1 MPTNRSLALQAVT
14 TVTITLFI
22 VWAATQWAAAMLGSQ
37 PALGLPWTHVGNVAV
52 YAPWKLFAWWLAFDA
67 QAPEVFRR
75 AGLLALAG
83 GIAPALIAIGGA
95 AWRSRADTT
104 KTTYGS
110 ARWADFSDVRDAGLL
125 APRGVVLGLFD
136 EAYLRHDGPEHVLAV
151 APTRSGKGVGLVLPT
166 LLSWPGSAVIHD
178 IKGENWQLTAGWR
191 AGFSTC
197 LLFDPTNPNSTRFN
211 PLLEVRKGEYEV
223 RDVQNIADILV
234 DPEGARD
241 RRDHWEKTAHALLT
255 GAILH
260 VLYAEADKTLHRVAT
275 FLADPARS
283 IERTLRIM
291 LTTNHLGTDAA
302 PMVHPVVASVAREL
316 LNKSENERSGVVS
329 TAMSL
334 LGLYRDPIVAG
345 ATARS
350 DWRIA
355 DLIDPAR
362 PVSLYLVVPPSDI
375 SRTRPLVRLILN
387 QIARRLTEKLKVST
401 GALSP
406 ARQLLLMLDEFPA
419 LGRLEFFETALT
431 FLAGYGVRAFLV
443 AQSLN
448 QIEKAY
454 GPNNAILD
462 NCHVRVAFT
471 PNDER
476 TAKRLSDTL
485 GTATELR
492 ALKNLSGR
500 RFAAWLS
507 HTSVS
512 EQETPRAL
520 LTVGEILQLG
530 AEEAL
535 VLVCGLP
542 PIRARKLKYY
552 TDRNFLGRRLP
563 PPALAAGS
571 YADAPLPR
579 PHDWCAPARAPN
591 PRLET
596 PWSDSEGETGAL
608 PPRSREPEGRDQPR
622 GKAPLNDLELLTG
635 LATCEL
641 PSSSTNAEESDRAV
655 NLEGL
660 RL

>member
-1 MPTNRSLALQAVT
+1 
-14 TVTITLFI
+14 
-22 VWAATQWAAAMLGSQ
+22 
-37 PALGLPWTHVGNVAV
+37 
-52 YAPWKLFAWWLAFDA
+52 
-67 QAPEVFRR
+67 
-75 AGLLALAG
+75 
-83 GIAPALIAIGGA
+83 
-95 AWRSRADTT
+95 
-104 KTTYGS
+104 
-110 ARWADFSDVRDAGLL
+110 
-125 APRGVVLGLFD
+125 
-136 EAYLRHDGPEHVLAV
+136 
-151 APTRSGKGVGLVLPT
+151 
-166 LLSWPGSAVIHD
+166 
-178 IKGENWQLTAGWR
+178 
-191 AGFSTC
+191 
-197 LLFDPTNPNSTRFN
+197 
-211 PLLEVRKGEYEV
+211 
-223 RDVQNIADILV
+223 
-234 DPEGARD
+234 
-241 RRDHWEKTAHALLT
+241 
-255 GAILH
+255 
-260 VLYAEADKTLHRVAT
+260 
-275 FLADPARS
+275 
-283 IERTLRIM
+283 
-291 LTTNHLGTDAA
+291 
-302 PMVHPVVASVAREL
+302 
-316 LNKSENERSGVVS
+316 
-329 TAMSL
+329 
-334 LGLYRDPIVAG
+334 
-345 ATARS
+345 
-350 DWRIA
+350 
-355 DLIDPAR
+355 
-362 PVSLYLVVPPSDI
+362 VSLYLVVPPSDL
-375 SRTRPLVRLILN
+375 SRTRPLIRLLLN
-387 QIARRLTEKLKVST
+387 QIARQLTDRQAV
-401 GALSP
+401 AQAAAP
-406 ARQLLLMLDEFPA
+406 PRQLLLMVDEFPA
-419 LGRLEFFETALT
+419 LGRLEFFESSLA
-431 FLAGYGVRAFLV
+431 FLAGYGVRAVLV

-448 QIEKAY
+448 QIDKAY
-454 GPNNAILD
+454 GPHHAILD

-563 PPALAAGS
+563 APALAAGA

-579 PHDWCAPARAPN
+579 PHDWCAPARAPD

-596 PWSDSEGETGAL
+596 PWSDSHGETGAL

-641 PSSSTNAEESDRAV
+641 PASSTDTEESDRAA